1 MARAMTKMFRIALP
15 DGSVKEMPEGSTPA
29 DVAAAIGPGLAK
41 AALAAR
47 VDGEVRDITRP
58 FEGDSALALIT
69 SRDEAD
75 ALELVRHD
83 FAHILA
89 EAVQNL
95 FPGTQITFGPATD
108 DGFYYDFA
116 PTAEHGPFTEE
127 ELPAIEEEMRRIIAA
142 DEPLVREV
150 WKREDVRALFEK
162 QGERFKAEW
171 VMELPDGEPIT
182 MYRSGKSEGAW
193 IDLCRGPHLAST
205 GKLDPTAFK
214 LTRVSGAYWRGDPKN
229 PMLSRIYGTAWLN
242 KKQLEAYLVRLE
254 EAAKRDHRKI
264 GQEMDLFHLQ
274 AEAHG
279 SVFWHPKGYRIWREL
294 EAYMRRR
301 LDAAGYVEVKTP
313 QLMDARQWEKSG
325 HWGKYRENM
334 FVVPDEIPSTEDDAP
349 ILSGSSDLMALKPMN
364 CPAHVLIFKQGI
376 TSYRDLPI
384 RMAEFGCCHRNEP
397 HGALHGILRVRQF
410 TQDDAHI
417 FVREDQL
424 VDEIVAFCDLL
435 DSVYHDLGFDS
446 YAIKLALRPDQRYGT
461 DEEWDRAEQV
471 LRDAVEKSG
480 RATEQYGWE
489 ELPGEG
495 AFYAPKLEF
504 HLTDAIGRTW
514 QVGTIQADTV
524 LPERLDA
531 TYVGED
537 GQKHRPVMLH
547 RAIIGTFERF
557 LGILIEHHAGK
568 FPLWLAPVQAVVA
581 TIVSDADAYAEQV
594 AAKLSAAGIRVETDL
609 RNEKINYKVR
619 EHSLAKVPLLLVVGK
634 REAEEGTVAL
644 RRLGSDEHQ
653 KMMSLDEAV
662 EMMRN
667 EAVPPDLELANA

>member
-1 MARAMTKMFRIALP
+1 MFKIALP

-41 AALAAR
+41 AAIAAKI
-47 VDGEVRDITRP
+47 DGELRDITRP
-58 FEGDSALALIT
+58 FEGDSRLELVT
-69 SRDEAD
+69 SKNEAE

-127 ELPAIEEEMRRIIAA
+127 ELPPIEEEMRRIIGR

-150 WKREDVRALFEK
+150 WERQDVRALFEK

-171 VMELPDGEPIT
+171 VMELPEGEPIT
-182 MYRSGKSEGAW
+182 MYRSGSNPDAW

-205 GKLDPTAFK
+205 GKLDPQSFK

-242 KKQLEAYLVRLE
+242 KKQLDEHLVRLE

-279 SVFWHPKGYRIWREL
+279 SVFWHPQGYLIWRQL
-294 EAYMRRR
+294 EAYMRRAI
-301 LDAAGYVEVKTP
+301 DAAGYREVKTP
-313 QLMDARQWEKSG
+313 QLMDARQWERSG

-334 FVVPDEIPSTEDDAP
+334 FIVPDEIPNVDDEAP
-349 ILSGSSDLMALKPMN
+349 VLSGDADLMALKPMN

-376 TSYRDLPI
+376 TSYRELPLRI
-384 RMAEFGCCHRNEP
+384 YENGCCHRNEP
-397 HGALHGILRVRQF
+397 HGALHGLMRVRQF

-417 FVREDQL
+417 FCTEAQI
-424 VDEIVAFCDLL
+424 VDEVKAFCELADRIYK
-435 DSVYHDLGFDS
+435 DFGFTYS
-446 YAIKLALRPDQRYGT
+446 IKLALRPEQRYGS
-461 DEEWDRAEQV
+461 DEDWDKAESE
-471 LRDAVEKSG
+471 LRNAVVEAG
-480 RATEQYGWE
+480 MATAEFGWE

-495 AFYAPKLEF
+495 AFYAPKLEW

-514 QVGTIQADTV
+514 QVGTIQSDRV
-524 LPERLDA
+524 LPHRLDA
-531 TYVGED
+531 TYIGED
-537 GQKHRPVMLH
+537 GEKHRPVMLH
-547 RAIIGTFERF
+547 RAIFGSYERF
-557 LGILIEHHAGK
+557 IGILIEHYAGK
-568 FPLWLAPVQAVVA
+568 FPLWLSPVQAVVA
-581 TIVSDADAYAEQV
+581 TIVSDADDYARDV
-594 AAKLSAAGIRVETDL
+594 AEKFAKAGIRVETDL

-644 RRLGSDEHQ
+644 RRLGSEERQ
-653 KMMSLDEAV
+653 VVMSLDEAV
-662 EMMRN
+662 TMMRA
-667 EAVPPDLELANA
+667 EAVPPDLR

>member
-1 MARAMTKMFRIALP
+1 MTKMFKISLP
-15 DGSVKEMPEGSTPA
+15 DGSVREVPEGSTPA
-29 DVAAAIGPGLAK
+29 DIAAAIGPGLAK
-41 AALAAR
+41 AALAAK
-47 VDGEVRDITRP
+47 VDGELRDLNRP
-58 FEGDSALALIT
+58 IEGDASLALVT
-69 SRDEAD
+69 SRDEKE

-116 PTAEHGPFTEE
+116 PTADHGPFTEE

-142 DEPLVREV
+142 DKPLVREV
-150 WKREDVRALFEK
+150 WDRERVRQFFLDH
-162 QGERFKAEW
+162 GETFKAEW
-171 VMELPDGEPIT
+171 VMELPEGEPIT
-182 MYRSGKSEGAW
+182 MYKTGHGEADW

-205 GKLDPTAFK
+205 GKLDPQAFK

-242 KKQLEAYLVRLE
+242 KKQLDAYLVRLE
-254 EAAKRDHRKI
+254 EAGKRDHRKI

-279 SVFWHPKGYRIWREL
+279 SIFWHPNGYIIWREL

-301 LDAAGYVEVKTP
+301 IDAAGYNEVKTP

-334 FVVPDEIPSTEDDAP
+334 FVVPDEIPGTEDDAP
-349 ILSGSSDLMALKPMN
+349 VLSGAADLMALKPMN

-376 TSYRDLPI
+376 TSYRELPI

-397 HGALHGILRVRQF
+397 HGALHGIMRVRQF

-417 FVREDQL
+417 FVTEDQL
-424 VDEIVAFCDLL
+424 IEEVKAFCDLL
-435 DSVYHDLGFDS
+435 DSVYKDLGFDK
-446 YAIKLALRPDQRYGT
+446 YAIKLALRPDKRFGS
-461 DEEWDRAEQV
+461 DEMWDWSEQS
-471 LRDAVEKSG
+471 LRDAVAATG
-480 RATEQYGWE
+480 RDTPEYGWE

-495 AFYAPKLEF
+495 AFYAPKLEW

-514 QVGTIQADTV
+514 QVGTMQTDTV

-531 TYVGED
+531 TYIGED
-537 GQKHRPVMLH
+537 GERHRPVMLH
-547 RAIIGTFERF
+547 RAILGTFERF
-557 LGILIEHHAGK
+557 IGILIEHHAGK

-581 TIVSDADAYAEQV
+581 TIVSDADDYAKEV
-594 AAKLSAAGIRVETDL
+594 AEKLKAAGLRVEADL

-634 REAEEGTVAL
+634 REAEEGTVAV

-653 KMMSLDEAV
+653 KVMSLDEAIAAFSA
-662 EMMRN
+662 
-667 EAVPPDLELANA
+667 EAVPPDLRN

>member
-1 MARAMTKMFRIALP
+1 MSKMFKISLP
-15 DGSVKEMPEGSTPA
+15 DGSVREMPEGSTPA

-47 VDGEVRDITRP
+47 VDGELRDINRP
-58 FEGDSALALIT
+58 FEGDSSVALVT
-69 SRDEAD
+69 SRDERD

-83 FAHILA
+83 FAHVLA

-95 FPGTQITFGPATD
+95 YPGTQITFGPATD

-116 PTAEHGPFTEE
+116 PTAERGPFTDED
-127 ELPAIEEEMRRIIAA
+127 LPAIEEEMRRVIAR

-150 WKREDVRALFEK
+150 WRREDVRDFF
-162 QGERFKAEW
+162 QRTGESFKAEW

-182 MYRSGKSEGAW
+182 MYRSGRGDQAW
-193 IDLCRGPHLAST
+193 MDLCRGPHLEST
-205 GKLDPTAFK
+205 GKLDPQAFK

-242 KKQLEAYLVRLE
+242 KKQLAEHLVRLE

-279 SVFWHPKGYRIWREL
+279 SVFWHPKGFLLWRQL

-301 LDAAGYVEVKTP
+301 LDAAGYHEVKTP
-313 QLMDARQWEKSG
+313 QLMDARQWERSG

-334 FVVPDEIPSTEDDAP
+334 FVVPDEIPSGEDDAP
-349 ILSGSSDLMALKPMN
+349 VLSGDADLMALKPMN

-376 TSYRDLPI
+376 TSYKSLPI

-397 HGALHGILRVRQF
+397 HGALHGIMRVRQF

-424 VDEIVAFCDLL
+424 VEEVKAFCDLL
-435 DSVYHDLGFDS
+435 DSVYHDLGFDK
-446 YAIKLALRPDQRYGT
+446 YAIKLALRPDKRFGS
-461 DEEWDRAEQV
+461 DDDWDKAEAE
-471 LRDAVEKSG
+471 LREAVEASG
-480 RATEQYGWE
+480 RATPEFGWE

-514 QVGTIQADTV
+514 QVGTIQSDRV

-531 TYVGED
+531 NYIGED
-537 GQKHRPVMLH
+537 GEKHRPVMLH
-547 RAIIGTFERF
+547 RAILGTFERF
-557 LGILIEHHAGK
+557 IGILIEHHAGK

-581 TIVSDADAYAEQV
+581 TIVSDADGYAQQV
-594 AAKLSAAGIRVETDL
+594 AERLRAAGLRVDTDL

-634 REAEEGTVAL
+634 REAEEGTVAV
-644 RRLGSDEHQ
+644 RRLGSDQHQ
-653 KMMSLDEAV
+653 KLMALDEALAAFAA
-662 EMMRN
+662 
-667 EAVPPDLELANA
+667 EAVPPDLAPGQG

>member
-1 MARAMTKMFRIALP
+1 MTKMLKISLP
-15 DGSVKEMPEGSTPA
+15 DGSVREVPEGSTPA

-41 AALAAR
+41 AALAAK
-47 VDGEVRDITRP
+47 VDGEIRDLNRP
-58 FEGDSALALIT
+58 LEGDASLALLT
-69 SRDEAD
+69 SRDEAE

-83 FAHILA
+83 FAHVLA

-95 FPGTQITFGPATD
+95 FPGTQITFGPATE

-116 PTAEHGPFTEE
+116 PTVERGPFTEE
-127 ELPAIEEEMRRIIAA
+127 DLPAIEAEMRRIIAA
-142 DEPLVREV
+142 DRPLLREV
-150 WKREDVRALFEK
+150 WSRDQARDFFEK
-162 QGERFKAEW
+162 TGESFKAEW
-171 VMELPDGEPIT
+171 VMELPEGETIT
-182 MYRSGKSEGAW
+182 MYRTGEGEGAW
-193 IDLCRGPHLAST
+193 VDLCRGPHLAST
-205 GKLDPTAFK
+205 GKLDPSAFK

-242 KKQLEAYLVRLE
+242 KKQLDTYLVRLE

-279 SVFWHPKGYRIWREL
+279 SVFWHANGYILWREV

-301 LDAAGYVEVKTP
+301 LDAAGYQEVKTP
-313 QLMDARQWEKSG
+313 QLMDARQWERSG

-334 FVVPDEIPSTEDDAP
+334 FVVPDEIPSTENDAP
-349 ILSGSSDLMALKPMN
+349 ILSGDADLMALKPMN
-364 CPAHVLIFKQGI
+364 CPAHVLIFNQGI
-376 TSYRDLPI
+376 KSYRDLPL
-384 RMAEFGCCHRNEP
+384 RLAEFGCCHRNEP

-417 FVREDQL
+417 FVTEDQL
-424 VDEIVAFCDLL
+424 VDEVVEFCDLL
-435 DSVYHDLGFDS
+435 DSVYRELGFET
-446 YAIKLALRPDQRYGT
+446 YAIKLALRPDERYGT
-461 DEEWDRAEQV
+461 DEEWDKSEQV
-471 LRDAVEKSG
+471 LREAVHKAG
-480 RATEQYGWE
+480 RATPEYGWE

-557 LGILIEHHAGK
+557 IGILIEHYAGK

-581 TIVSDADAYAEQV
+581 TIVSEADDYAREV
-594 AAKLSAAGIRVETDL
+594 ADRLAARGIRVETDL

-634 REAEEGTVAL
+634 REAEEGTVAI

-653 KMMSLDEAV
+653 EMMILDEAV
-662 EMMRN
+662 AMIAA
-667 EAVPPDLELANA
+667 EAVPPDLR

>member
-1 MARAMTKMFRIALP
+1 MTKMFKIALP
-15 DGSVKEMPEGSTPA
+15 DGSVREMPEGSTPA

-41 AALAAR
+41 AALAAKI
-47 VDGEVRDITRP
+47 DGEVRDIMRP
-58 FEGDSALALIT
+58 FEGDSSLALIT
-69 SRDEAD
+69 SRDEKD

-116 PTAEHGPFTEE
+116 PTAEHGPFTDED
-127 ELPAIEEEMRRIIAA
+127 LPAIEEEMRRIIAR
-142 DEPLVREV
+142 DEPLIREV
-150 WKREDVRALFEK
+150 WTREDVRAFFERT
-162 QGERFKAEW
+162 GEAFKAEW
-171 VMELPDGEPIT
+171 VMELPEGEPIT
-182 MYRSGKSEGAW
+182 MYRSGKGENAW
-193 IDLCRGPHLAST
+193 MDLCRGPHLAST
-205 GKLDPTAFK
+205 GKVDPNAFK

-242 KKQLEAYLVRLE
+242 KKQLDEHLVRLE

-274 AEAHG
+274 PEAQG
-279 SVFWHPKGYRIWREL
+279 SVFWHPNGYIVWRQL

-301 LDAAGYVEVKTP
+301 LDVAGYLEIKTP
-313 QLMDARQWEKSG
+313 QLMNARQWERSG

-349 ILSGSSDLMALKPMN
+349 ILSGDAELMALKPMN
-364 CPAHVLIFKQGI
+364 CPAHILVFKQGI
-376 TSYRDLPI
+376 KSYRDLPV
-384 RMAEFGCCHRNEP
+384 RFAEFGCCHRNEP
-397 HGALHGILRVRQF
+397 HGALHGIMRVRQF

-417 FVREDQL
+417 FVTQEQL
-424 VDEIVAFCDLL
+424 VDEVVAFCDLL
-435 DSVYHDLGFDS
+435 DSVYRDLGFDK
-446 YAIKLALRPDQRYGT
+446 YAIKLALRPEKRFGS
-461 DEEWDRAEQV
+461 DEMWDWSEQS
-471 LRDAVEKSG
+471 LRDAVAAAG
-480 RATEQYGWE
+480 RNTEEFGWE

-504 HLTDAIGRTW
+504 HLSDAIGRTW
-514 QVGTIQADTV
+514 QVGTIQTDTV

-531 TYVGED
+531 TYIGED
-537 GQKHRPVMLH
+537 GEKHRPIMLH

-557 LGILIEHHAGK
+557 LGILIEHYAGK
-568 FPLWLAPVQAVVA
+568 FPLWLAPVQAVVT
-581 TIVSDADAYAEQV
+581 TIVSDADDYAKDV
-594 AAKLSAAGIRVETDL
+594 AARFASQGIRVETDL

-619 EHSLAKVPLLLVVGK
+619 EHSLKKVPLLLVVGK

-644 RRLGSDEHQ
+644 RRLGSEERQ
-653 KMMSLDEAV
+653 LIMTVDEAISMIV
-662 EMMRN
+662 E
-667 EAVPPDLELANA
+667 EAIPPDLKR